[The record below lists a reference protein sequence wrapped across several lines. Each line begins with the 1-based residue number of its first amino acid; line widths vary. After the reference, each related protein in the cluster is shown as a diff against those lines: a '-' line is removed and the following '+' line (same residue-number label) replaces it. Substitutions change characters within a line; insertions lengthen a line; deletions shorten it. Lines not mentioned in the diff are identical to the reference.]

1 VKVADAVALAGHEV
15 HVCRYREARTLLRW
29 LGEGRD
35 QDRNGDLR
43 GLRVLDV
50 AGGDGYW
57 AGQTRKRG
65 ARAVALDLATSK
77 LHYGRGLA
85 NAPALIEGDA
95 LQLPFADASFDRVMS
110 ICAIEHFDD
119 GEKALDEMTRVLAP
133 GGELVMSADALT
145 LAEHWPDL
153 FRAHCERYHV
163 KRTYSHQELTS
174 LLAARGLAVLEYRY
188 QFRSR
193 RAQRMYLGLSAY
205 GGKFGFNAAA
215 PAAPLVAASD
225 RAARGDGGAIVLVRA
240 RRQGPRVGTRPARG
254 ELLTGDSA
262 QGVGFIVDGT
272 STKACRGRAVDA
284 SSGQPACPG
293 GPGKEQVRS
302 WHLAY

>member
-1 VKVADAVALAGHEV
+1 MRFSNAIAFAGHQI
-15 HVCRYREARTLLRW
+15 HFCRYREAGTLMRW
-29 LGEGRD
+29 LGD
-35 QDRNGDLR
+35 DLR
-43 GLRVLDV
+43 GQRVLDV

-57 AGQTRKRG
+57 AGLARKRG
-65 ARAVALDLATSK
+65 AHAVSIDLARSK
-77 LHYGRGLA
+77 MIFGRRLSY
-85 NAPALIEGDA
+85 APALLEADA
-95 LQLPFADASFDRVMS
+95 LRLPFRDACFDRVMS

-119 GEKALDEMTRVLAP
+119 GEQALDEMTRVLAP

-145 LAEHWPDL
+145 LAEHWPNL

-240 RRQGPRVGTRPARG
+240 RRQGPRGGRHADSQGGTANR
-254 ELLTGDSA
+254 
-262 QGVGFIVDGT
+262 
-272 STKACRGRAVDA
+272 
-284 SSGQPACPG
+284 
-293 GPGKEQVRS
+293 
-302 WHLAY
+302 

>member
-1 VKVADAVALAGHEV
+1 MKVADAVAVAGHEV

-29 LGEGRD
+29 LG
-35 QDRNGDLR
+35 GDLR

-57 AGQTRKRG
+57 AAQARG
-65 ARAVALDLATSK
+65 RGGRAVALDLAGAK
-77 LHYGRGLA
+77 LQMGRQLSA
-85 NAPALIEGDA
+85 PPALIRGNA

-119 GEKALDEMTRVLAP
+119 GARALDEMARVLAP

-145 LAEHWPDL
+145 LAEQWPRL
-153 FRAHCERYHV
+153 YRAHCARYHV
-163 KRTYSHQELTS
+163 KRTYSHGELAT
-174 LLAARGLAVLEYRY
+174 LLSARGLDVITYQY

-193 RAQRMYLGLSAY
+193 WAQRMYLGLSAY

-225 RAARGDGGAIVLVRA
+225 RAAHGDGGAIVLVRA
-240 RRQGPRVGTRPARG
+240 RR
-254 ELLTGDSA
+254 A
-262 QGVGFIVDGT
+262 Q
-272 STKACRGRAVDA
+272 
-284 SSGQPACPG
+284 QPAASQEG
-293 GPGKEQVRS
+293 TANRRLGAGRRL
-302 WHLAY
+302 HN

>member
-29 LGEGRD
+29 LGED
-35 QDRNGDLR
+35 QDGDLR

-57 AGQTRKRG
+57 AGQARKRG

-85 NAPALIEGDA
+85 HAPALIKGDA

-133 GGELVMSADALT
+133 GGDLVM
-145 LAEHWPDL
+145 LAEPLPRALRALPRQADL
-153 FRAHCERYHV
+153 LPPGAD
-163 KRTYSHQELTS
+163 QP
-174 LLAARGLAVLEYRY
+174 A
-188 QFRSR
+188 R
-193 RAQRMYLGLSAY
+193 RA
-205 GGKFGFNAAA
+205 
-215 PAAPLVAASD
+215 
-225 RAARGDGGAIVLVRA
+225 RA
-240 RRQGPRVGTRPARG
+240 RRARVPVPVQEPAGAADVSRP
-254 ELLTGDSA
+254 
-262 QGVGFIVDGT
+262 VGL
-272 STKACRGRAVDA
+272 RR
-284 SSGQPACPG
+284 
-293 GPGKEQVRS
+293 
-302 WHLAY
+302 

>member
-29 LGEGRD
+29 LGED
-35 QDRNGDLR
+35 QDLG

-57 AGQTRKRG
+57 AGQARKRG

-85 NAPALIEGDA
+85 HAPALIEGDA

-145 LAEHWPDL
+145 LAEHWPKL

-225 RAARGDGGAIVLVRA
+225 RATRGGGGAIVLIRA
-240 RRQGPRVGTRPARG
+240 RHQGPHEGRHAANQGGTVNR
-254 ELLTGDSA
+254 
-262 QGVGFIVDGT
+262 
-272 STKACRGRAVDA
+272 
-284 SSGQPACPG
+284 
-293 GPGKEQVRS
+293 
-302 WHLAY
+302 

>member
-1 VKVADAVALAGHEV
+1 
-15 HVCRYREARTLLRW
+15 VCRYREARTLLRW
-29 LGEGRD
+29 LGE
-35 QDRNGDLR
+35 DLD

-57 AGQTRKRG
+57 AGQARKRG

-85 NAPALIEGDA
+85 HAPALIEGDA

-145 LAEHWPDL
+145 LAEHWPNL

-225 RAARGDGGAIVLVRA
+225 RAARGDGGAIVLIRA
-240 RRQGPRVGTRPARG
+240 RHQGPREGRHAASQGGTANR
-254 ELLTGDSA
+254 
-262 QGVGFIVDGT
+262 
-272 STKACRGRAVDA
+272 
-284 SSGQPACPG
+284 
-293 GPGKEQVRS
+293 
-302 WHLAY
+302 

>member
-1 VKVADAVALAGHEV
+1 MGRTRSVRRIDFLPMNVADAVAVTGHEV

-29 LGEGRD
+29 LGE
-35 QDRNGDLR
+35 DLR

-57 AGQTRKRG
+57 AARARGRG
-65 ARAVALDLATSK
+65 ARAVALDLAGAK
-77 LHYGRGLA
+77 LRRGRQLSGP
-85 NAPALIEGDA
+85 PALIEGDA
-95 LQLPFADASFDRVMS
+95 LRLPFADASFDRVMS

-119 GEKALDEMTRVLAP
+119 GGRALDEMARVLAP

-145 LAEHWPDL
+145 LAKDWPRL
-153 FRAHCERYHV
+153 YRAHCERYHV
-163 KRTYSHQELTS
+163 QRTYSHAELS
-174 LLAARGLAVLEYRY
+174 ALLAARGLDVLAYQY

-193 RAQRMYLGLSAY
+193 WAQRMYLGLSAY

-240 RRQGPRVGTRPARG
+240 RRAARTLADQEGTANRVTRR
-254 ELLTGDSA
+254 
-262 QGVGFIVDGT
+262 
-272 STKACRGRAVDA
+272 RA
-284 SSGQPACPG
+284 
-293 GPGKEQVRS
+293 
-302 WHLAY
+302 

>member
-1 VKVADAVALAGHEV
+1 LPFVKVADAVALAGHEV

-29 LGEGRD
+29 LGEDRD
-35 QDRNGDLR
+35 GDLRGLR

-77 LHYGRGLA
+77 LRYGRRLA
-85 NAPALIEGDA
+85 GSPALIEGDA

-119 GEKALDEMTRVLAP
+119 GEKALDEMARVLAP

-145 LAEHWPDL
+145 LAEHWPNL

-174 LLAARGLAVLEYRY
+174 LLAARGLAVREYRY

-240 RRQGPRVGTRPARG
+240 RRQGRDNPRHAASQGG
-254 ELLTGDSA
+254 SA
-262 QGVGFIVDGT
+262 N
-272 STKACRGRAVDA
+272 R
-284 SSGQPACPG
+284 
-293 GPGKEQVRS
+293 
-302 WHLAY
+302 

>member
-1 VKVADAVALAGHEV
+1 M
-15 HVCRYREARTLLRW
+15 CRYREARTLLRW
-29 LGEGRD
+29 LGP
-35 QDRNGDLR
+35 GDLR

-57 AGQTRKRG
+57 AGQARKRG

-85 NAPALIEGDA
+85 NAPALIKGDA

-145 LAEHWPDL
+145 LAEHWPNL

-163 KRTYSHQELTS
+163 KRTYSHQELTG

-225 RAARGDGGAIVLVRA
+225 RAARGDGGAIVLIRA
-240 RRQGPRVGTRPARG
+240 RHQGPREGRYAASQG
-254 ELLTGDSA
+254 GSA
-262 QGVGFIVDGT
+262 N
-272 STKACRGRAVDA
+272 R
-284 SSGQPACPG
+284 
-293 GPGKEQVRS
+293 
-302 WHLAY
+302 